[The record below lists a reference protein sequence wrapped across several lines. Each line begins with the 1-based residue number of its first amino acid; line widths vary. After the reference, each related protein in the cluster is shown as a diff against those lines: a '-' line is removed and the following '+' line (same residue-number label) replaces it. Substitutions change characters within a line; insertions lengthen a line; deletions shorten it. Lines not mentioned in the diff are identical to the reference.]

1 MTPEIAYAILQLLA
15 RHPHAWFTTLD
26 LYRDIKGLP
35 ISEAKLRRGMA
46 ALYTA
51 GQVTRKREIY
61 IHYDR
66 PRNRWRYQIQ
76 AAVRIEDD
84 PQPVEAPPMEA
95 PPFSP

>member
-1 MTPEIAYAILQLLA
+1 MPPEIAYAILQLLA